1 MDGPEHAERRDDEEE
16 VVNIDMK
23 DNEAEEHVE
32 EKKKKMEEESEKE
45 KEDEDE
51 EKVEGEEKGEEKRG
65 EEDEDGDED
74 FQEMVNIDMKDNEE
88 EEYVEE
94 KKKKM
99 EEESEKEKEEE
110 ETEEGEEKGE
120 EKRGEEDEDGDED
133 EDEIVDI
140 CVDDTQSAATAI
152 FGEDVN
158 HFPYSLSGHCGFAVS
173 DPMSDS
179 AHSASITAGSMH
191 KPTSLAAV
199 ELECAACPAP
209 PHAEESKEQEL
220 CLSNP
225 PHAFPSPSPLAFP
238 YTSDS
243 LSATPMAARSSDMR
257 ELVAVPNDGSSTKRP
272 DTQSSS
278 TQYTQPGLLKCDYE
292 GSSAAHTC
300 LAATHVVPCE
310 ILMTEASAS
319 GKAAEAGAEAT
330 SGVPESIPI
339 PISQYASSPVW
350 ATKGSETAGSYVG
363 YTLTSSFGA
372 GKLSTEPH
380 PALCLDLLLSL
391 TECVMFSYV
400 LYCNVVLL
408 IILCCSVCNTM

>member
-23 DNEAEEHVE
+23 DNDAEEYVE

-45 KEDEDE
+45 KEDVDE

-65 EEDEDGDED
+65 EEDE
-74 FQEMVNIDMKDNEE
+74 
-88 EEYVEE
+88 
-94 KKKKM
+94 
-99 EEESEKEKEEE
+99 
-110 ETEEGEEKGE
+110 
-120 EKRGEEDEDGDED
+120 DED

-179 AHSASITAGSMH
+179 AHSASITAGRMH

-225 PHAFPSPSPLAFP
+225 PHAFLSPSPLAFP

-257 ELVAVPNDGSSTKRP
+257 ELVAVTNDGSSTKRP

-319 GKAAEAGAEAT
+319 EEVAEAGAEAT

-339 PISQYASSPVW
+339 PTSQYASSPVW

-380 PALCLDLLLSL
+380 PALCL
-391 TECVMFSYV
+391 TIFCYA
-400 LYCNVVLL
+400 
-408 IILCCSVCNTM
+408 

>member
-1 MDGPEHAERRDDEEE
+1 VDGPEHAERRDDEEE

-23 DNEAEEHVE
+23 DNEAEEYVE

-65 EEDEDGDED
+65 EEDEDEDGDED

-94 KKKKM
+94 KKKM

-120 EKRGEEDEDGDED
+120 EKRGEEDEDED

-152 FGEDVN
+152 FGEEVN

-173 DPMSDS
+173 DPISDS
-179 AHSASITAGSMH
+179 AHSASITAGRMH

-225 PHAFPSPSPLAFP
+225 PQAFPSPSPLAFP

-319 GKAAEAGAEAT
+319 GKAAEVVAEAT

-339 PISQYASSPVW
+339 PTSQYASSPVW

-380 PALCLDLLLSL
+380 PALCLGIF
-391 TECVMFSYV
+391 CYP
-400 LYCNVVLL
+400 
-408 IILCCSVCNTM
+408 